1 MKLNRVETIGVQY
14 VELERMAGTTILGL
28 LAIKNNV
35 SAFLHMLSFNNNI
48 PDALNAQDLYGN
60 TPLHYFALRGK
71 ENCALSAHLR
81 EMGACILTNRAH
93 QSPHAVQVSRHI
105 VCCEDGNKFGASY
118 CAIRQVVTIVPCD

>member
-1 MKLNRVETIGVQY
+1 MKLNRVKTIGVQY

-35 SAFLHMLSFNNNI
+35 SAFLHVLSFNQNI

-71 ENCALSAHLR
+71 ENCALSAQLR
-81 EMGACILTNRAH
+81 EMGASILTNRAQ
-93 QSPHAVQVSRHI
+93 QSPHTVQVSRRI
-105 VCCEDGNKFGASY
+105 VCCAGGNEFGASY
-118 CAIRQVVTIVPCD
+118 CAIRQVVSIVSCV